1 LFPYTTLFRSK
12 KPFMKKM
19 FLVAAVAVLGMS
31 QTDAQVN
38 FGIKAGPQLTNIV
51 GDDFDESDS
60 KLGFIAGG
68 YANIRFSEQLAFQPE
83 LVYSLQGT
91 KSEVMGT
98 DVTVNLSYINLPLMM
113 KWYAYDGLNFEFGP
127 QIGFNVSSKVKVDG
141 STFEIAD

>member
-1 LFPYTTLFRSK
+1 IKSRQNDGFLIILTILAPNLLKTHQTIK

-19 FLVAAVAVLGMS
+19 FLIAAVAVLGMS

-38 FGIKAGPQLTNIV
+38 FGIKAGPQLTNLV

-83 LVYSLQGT
+83 LVYSLQGA

-98 DVTVNLSYINLPLMM
+98 DVTVNLSYIN
-113 KWYAYDGLNFEFGP
+113 
-127 QIGFNVSSKVKVDG
+127 
-141 STFEIAD
+141 